1 MKTLFELLK
10 VTFQEWQEDRASR
23 LAAGLSYYT
32 IFSLAPLLLVAITI
46 VGFVMDPGQIE
57 GELYNQIEDLV
68 GQQGADMVRT
78 MVDNAAASESKGLA
92 AVVSVVTL
100 LVGATGVFV
109 ALKEA
114 LNAIWD
120 VRPGPGR
127 GVRGVIKDRLLAISL
142 IPGIGFLLLV
152 SLIADTALSIISRYA
167 ADIFPNELW
176 LVAIRI
182 ISLVLSFGMVTL
194 LFAVIY
200 KVLPDAKIAWRDVW
214 VGAAVTSLL
223 FTIGRYAI
231 GLYIG
236 NSGTASAYGA
246 AGALIV
252 ILLWIYYAAQ
262 ILFFGAE
269 FTQVYARRFG
279 TQIQPGAGA
288 VRLTDRQRAEQG
300 LVPRDRRQQPT
311 PRERRPRLAEPP
323 IAQAQYVQKGKPLG
337 YAVAGLMAFFLGA
350 FLMKGSSD

>member
-10 VTFQEWQEDRASR
+10 AAFQEWKEDKASR

-100 LVGATGVFV
+100 LVGATGVFT
-109 ALKEA
+109 ALKDA
-114 LNAIWD
+114 LNTIWN
-120 VRPGPGR
+120 VRPRPGR
-127 GVRGVIKDRLLAISL
+127 GVKGVIKDRALAFSL
-142 IPGIGFLLLV
+142 ILGIGFLLLV
-152 SLIADTALSIISRYA
+152 SLIADTALSILSRYA

-182 ISLVLSFGMVTL
+182 ISLVVSFGVVTL
-194 LFAVIY
+194 LFAAIY
-200 KVLPDAKIAWRDVW
+200 KVLPDVKIEWHDVW
-214 VGAAVTSLL
+214 IGAAVTSLL
-223 FTIGRYAI
+223 FTVGRYAI

-279 TQIQPGAGA
+279 TQIQPEEGA
-288 VRLTDRQRAEQG
+288 VRLTDRQRAQQG
-300 LVPRDRRQQPT
+300 LA

-323 IAQAQYVQKGKPLG
+323 ITQAQSVQKGKPLG